1 MGKVDRLRIRV
12 EPCAALFW
20 ALGIVRVLATPWP
33 SPPAWHPKWRQHV
46 LLWSC
51 YRYQAGGWVQRIYT
65 FITFSAKSLGH
76 RSYVLCLAASLIIR
90 SPRLSSCLNMKK
102 WVNNLVSLSP
112 SYRNMTRLSCRLGA
126 MVRFG
131 VRSTWSR
138 TSGAGWPHTSGS
150 ANQKL
155 AW

>member
-1 MGKVDRLRIRV
+1 MGKARRPYLQSNRLLPYIG
-12 EPCAALFW
+12 LW
-20 ALGIVRVLATPWP
+20 ALYKYLPPPDPARRPGIRNKGSMSFYGHATGI
-33 SPPAWHPKWRQHV
+33 RME
-46 LLWSC
+46 
-51 YRYQAGGWVQRIYT
+51 GG
-65 FITFSAKSLGH
+65 FSAYTHLLHFPRKSLGH
-76 RSYVLCLAASLIIR
+76 RSYVLIMFSLIIR